1 MATVAE
7 SLFGVTPESL
17 QQERQ
22 NALMNRAVQLAQ
34 LDPFQQAY
42 TSIYAGAGNLG
53 RGIGGL
59 LGAEDPELMRVRQR
73 QELLQGVDPTNPA
86 SLRAAAQK
94 AMERKDYQA
103 AQLLADR
110 AVNAETSVAKLE
122 AERALTNQR
131 NRERQAASL
140 PEKVFAALAA
150 KATPASV
157 KAAQD
162 AGNDVSLLQIP
173 ENVKVSTYGQ
183 VLKDAGFVEGTP
195 EFQSKMKEFAAAEL
209 EGTKRG
215 KGTNVY
221 NTVEGIDKA
230 ISAVVGKG
238 IGEEVSSLGKNVA
251 GLSKFE
257 RAVAEVETLLPNSFT
272 GLGSGALTQL
282 NKAASAIGL
291 SKGEKASNTEILTN
305 TFNNIVLP
313 MARQLP
319 GSLAAKELIFLLTT
333 KPATE
338 QEMPTIRRL
347 IRQMLQD
354 YRDDKLTYDLA
365 QKHAS
370 KNKGSYVGF
379 DINSARYNVGRRTDL
394 ENRVRAGTASV
405 AEAEEL
411 KKLRSEM
418 Q

>member
-1 MATVAE
+1 MATMGLFTDPAQLQE
-7 SLFGVTPESL
+7 ARLMQQAQMDPNQRLYMMAARGGQQLGQGIGSLFGVDVQDP
-17 QQERQ
+17 
-22 NALMNRAVQLAQ
+22 AVKAATKL
-34 LDPFQQAY
+34 
-42 TSIYAGAGNLG
+42 
-53 RGIGGL
+53 RE
-59 LGAEDPELMRVRQR
+59 LGAKYGTTTADALDKIAADPSMDEFPQ
-73 QELLQGVDPTNPA
+73 
-86 SLRAAAQK
+86 LRLEVAQK
-94 AMERKDYQA
+94 ANEMRKSVVDLQA
-103 AQLLADR
+103 KQAETQAKLREALSPEQKNAQALAD
-110 AVNAETSVAKLE
+110 ASG
-122 AERALTNQR
+122 AERGTTEWNRIYKKELTSLTSKE
-131 NRERQAASL
+131 ERLTSFGRTL
-140 PEKVFAALAA
+140 TE
-150 KATPASV
+150 
-157 KAAQD
+157 
-162 AGNDVSLLQIP
+162 AGI
-173 ENVKVSTYGQ
+173 T
-183 VLKDAGFVEGTP
+183 EGSP
-195 EFQSKMKEFAAAEL
+195 EFQRLSKQFAEATLKSQAE
-209 EGTKRG
+209 G
-215 KGTNVY
+215 KGTKVY
-221 NTVEGIDKA
+221 NTIEGIDKA

-238 IGEEVSSLGKNVA
+238 TGEEISALGKNVS

-257 RAVAEVETLLPNSFT
+257 RAVSEVETLLPNSFT

-282 NKAASAIGL
+282 NKAASAVGL

-319 GSLAAKELIFLLTT
+319 GSLAAKELTFLLTT

-354 YRDDKLTYDLA
+354 YRDDKATYDLA